1 MCPLQFTGHGKHDV
15 SFTGGDVFLHAKSNE
30 VSKLFELGQ
39 VVLKNLPK
47 GSVESFE
54 DIYSFV
60 YRNGRD
66 LSGFIDGQCV
76 CACVCVCVCVPAC
89 VCVCVCVCVCMHAC
103 MCVCMCVHVCAH
115 ACAHR
120 FVCMFAS

>member
-1 MCPLQFTGHGKHDV
+1 MWPLQFTGQGKHDV
-15 SFTGGDVFLHAKSNE
+15 FFTGGDVFLHAKSNE

-47 GSVESFE
+47 NSVESFE
-54 DIYSFV
+54 DVYSFV

-76 CACVCVCVCVPAC
+76 CACVCVCVC
-89 VCVCVCVCVCMHAC
+89 
-103 MCVCMCVHVCAH
+103 
-115 ACAHR
+115 
-120 FVCMFAS
+120 MFAS

>member
-1 MCPLQFTGHGKHDV
+1 M
-15 SFTGGDVFLHAKSNE
+15 FLHAKSNE

-47 GSVESFE
+47 NSVENFE

-76 CACVCVCVCVPAC
+76 CCLLYTSDAADE
-89 VCVCVCVCVCMHAC
+89 
-103 MCVCMCVHVCAH
+103 
-115 ACAHR
+115 
-120 FVCMFAS
+120 S

>member
-1 MCPLQFTGHGKHDV
+1 M
-15 SFTGGDVFLHAKSNE
+15 FLHAKSNE

-47 GSVESFE
+47 NSVENVE

-76 CACVCVCVCVPAC
+76 CVCVCVCVP
-89 VCVCVCVCVCMHAC
+89 VCVCVCVCVLR
-103 MCVCMCVHVCAH
+103 VHVW
-115 ACAHR
+115 AC
-120 FVCMFAS
+120 F